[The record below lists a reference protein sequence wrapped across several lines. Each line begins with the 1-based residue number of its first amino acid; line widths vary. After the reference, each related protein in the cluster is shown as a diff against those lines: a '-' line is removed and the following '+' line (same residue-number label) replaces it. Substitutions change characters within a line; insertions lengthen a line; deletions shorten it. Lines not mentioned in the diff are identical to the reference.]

1 MLRFFILFVVILI
14 TLFGLELL
22 QPVQQFVVLPWT
34 ALLAKAC
41 VALVSLFDSSA
52 MAQGKVLWNATT
64 GFGVSIEPGCNGV
77 EAFVVLCAAIGAFPA
92 AWKHKL
98 LGLVAGFVAIQALN
112 VVRVISLFYL
122 GQWNMDVFNFAHTYL
137 WQALIMLDV
146 LAVWL
151 IWMRALAPKSESRQA
166 DAPVAA

>member
-1 MLRFFILFVVILI
+1 MLRFFVLFVLILV

-34 ALLAKAC
+34 ALLAKTC

-77 EAFVVLCAAIGAFPA
+77 EAFVVLCAAMVAFPA
-92 AWKHKL
+92 SWKHKL
-98 LGLVAGFVAIQALN
+98 IGLGAGFVAIQVLN
-112 VVRVISLFYL
+112 VLRVISLFYL

-151 IWMRALAPKSESRQA
+151 IWMRALAPKSESSPSA
-166 DAPVAA
+166 APVVA

>member
-1 MLRFFILFVVILI
+1 MLRFFILFVLILVA
-14 TLFGLELL
+14 LFGLELL

-34 ALLAKAC
+34 ALLAKVC
-41 VALVSLFDSSA
+41 VVLVSLFDSSA
-52 MAQGKVLWNATT
+52 IAQGKVLSNAIT

-92 AWKHKL
+92 GWKHKL
-98 LGLVAGFVAIQALN
+98 LGLGAGFVAIQVLN
-112 VVRVISLFYL
+112 VLRVISLFYL

-151 IWMRALAPKSESRQA
+151 IWMRSIAPKSESSPSA
-166 DAPVAA
+166 MPAVA

>member
-1 MLRFFILFVVILI
+1 MLRFFILFVLILV
-14 TLFGLELL
+14 TLFGMESL

-77 EAFVVLCAAIGAFPA
+77 EAFVVLCAAMVAFPA
-92 AWKHKL
+92 DWKHKL
-98 LGLVAGFVAIQALN
+98 IGLGAGFVAIQVLN
-112 VVRVISLFYL
+112 VLRVISLFYL
-122 GQWNMDVFNFAHTYL
+122 GQWNMDVFNFAHTDL
-137 WQALIMLDV
+137 WQALIMLDL

-151 IWMRALAPKSESRQA
+151 IWMRALAPKSEPSQSGE
-166 DAPVAA
+166 PVVV

>member
-1 MLRFFILFVVILI
+1 M
-14 TLFGLELL
+14 
-22 QPVQQFVVLPWT
+22 
-34 ALLAKAC
+34 AKAC

-52 MAQGKVLWNATT
+52 TAQGKVLWNSVT

-92 AWKHKL
+92 GCKHKL
-98 LGLVAGFVAIQALN
+98 LGLGAGFVAIQVLN
-112 VVRVISLFYL
+112 VLRVISLFYL
-122 GQWNMDVFNFAHTYL
+122 GQWSMDVFNFAHTYL

-151 IWMRALAPKSESRQA
+151 IWMRVLAPKSEPVQTV
-166 DAPVAA
+166 APVVA

>member
-1 MLRFFILFVVILI
+1 MLRFFILFVLILV

-22 QPVQQFVVLPWT
+22 QPVQQLVVLPWT

-52 MAQGKVLWNATT
+52 MAQGKVLSNAVT

-77 EAFVVLCAAIGAFPA
+77 EAFVVLCAAVGAFPA
-92 AWKHKL
+92 GWKHKL
-98 LGLVAGFVAIQALN
+98 LGLGAGFVAIQVLN
-112 VVRVISLFYL
+112 VLRVISLFYL

-151 IWMRALAPKSESRQA
+151 IWMRALAPKSEASQSA
-166 DAPVAA
+166 APAVA

>member
-1 MLRFFILFVVILI
+1 MLRFFILFVVILV

-34 ALLAKAC
+34 ALLAKTC

-122 GQWNMDVFNFAHTYL
+122 GQWNMDVFSFAHTYL

-151 IWMRALAPKSESRQA
+151 IWMRALAPKSESPQA
-166 DAPVAA
+166 DAPVVV

>member
-1 MLRFFILFVVILI
+1 MLRFFILFTLILVA
-14 TLFGLELL
+14 LFGLELL

-34 ALLAKAC
+34 SLLAKAC
-41 VALVSLFDSSA
+41 VELVSLFDSSA
-52 MAQGKVLWNATT
+52 MAQGKVLWNSVT

-92 AWKHKL
+92 GYKHKL
-98 LGLVAGFVAIQALN
+98 LGLVAGFVAIQVLN
-112 VVRVISLFYL
+112 VVRIISLFYL

-151 IWMRALAPKSESRQA
+151 IWMRALASKTVPSPTTSPA
-166 DAPVAA
+166 VI

>member
-1 MLRFFILFVVILI
+1 MLRFFVLFVLILVI
-14 TLFGLELL
+14 LFGLELL

-34 ALLAKAC
+34 AFLAKTC
-41 VALVSLFDSSA
+41 VTLVSLFDSSA

-92 AWKHKL
+92 GWKYKL
-98 LGLVAGFVAIQALN
+98 FGLGAGFLAIQVVN
-112 VVRVISLFYL
+112 VLRVISLFYL

-151 IWMRALAPKSESRQA
+151 IWMRALAPKSESSPSA
-166 DAPVAA
+166 APAVV

>member
-1 MLRFFILFVVILI
+1 MLRFFILFVLILV

-22 QPVQQFVVLPWT
+22 QPVQQFVVLSWT
-34 ALLAKAC
+34 ALLAKVC
-41 VALVSLFDSSA
+41 VALVSLFDGSA
-52 MAQGKVLWNATT
+52 MAQGKVLSNAIT

-92 AWKHKL
+92 GWKHKL
-98 LGLVAGFVAIQALN
+98 LGLGAGFVAIQVLN
-112 VVRVISLFYL
+112 VLRVISLFYL

-151 IWMRALAPKSESRQA
+151 IWMRSIAPKSESSPSA
-166 DAPVAA
+166 MPAVA